1 MAYVKL
7 LCVRSSTFAG
17 WYFLRPHNLYRMCS
31 SPVTSSH
38 ISICMNT
45 IICDNNVITSSQHA
59 VTAAAMLI
67 SRYSLY
73 MLWVPLL
80 ESYLNQIPT
89 FLIFNG
95 VLSYTWIRGWSM
107 ATSWDYSTWLHDTI
121 SPADFFNFF
130 SLLVKYQNRDL
141 AHTSSGANIFI
152 RYRGGLRCVSEGRR
166 LPITLYSFNYHK

>member
-1 MAYVKL
+1 MLGLFATKVDRKFDRITLCGSGKWIFESYKQAYNYITYQFVAYVKL

-17 WYFLRPHNLYRMCS
+17 WYFLCPHNLYGVCS

-38 ISICMNT
+38 ISIYINT
-45 IICDNNVITSSQHA
+45 IIRDDNVITSSQHA
-59 VTAAAMLI
+59 VTAPAMLI

-95 VLSYTWIRGWSM
+95 DLSYTWIRGWSM
-107 ATSWDYSTWLHDTI
+107 VTS
-121 SPADFFNFF
+121 
-130 SLLVKYQNRDL
+130 
-141 AHTSSGANIFI
+141 
-152 RYRGGLRCVSEGRR
+152 LR
-166 LPITLYSFNYHK
+166 L